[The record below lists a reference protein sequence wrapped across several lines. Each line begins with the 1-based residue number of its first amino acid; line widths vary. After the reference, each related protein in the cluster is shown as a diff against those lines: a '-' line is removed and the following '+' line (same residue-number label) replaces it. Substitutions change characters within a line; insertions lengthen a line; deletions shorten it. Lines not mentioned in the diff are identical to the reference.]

1 MVAQGETWLHGA
13 SELRAHPY
21 FSGLDWRRVLA
32 RGYEPEFRPPAQ
44 ADPTAAAHFDKE
56 FTDQL
61 PQDSVVVDSVLSS
74 TGNSPAGTF
83 VRRPEY
89 SSESFPG
96 FSFDGRA
103 ELQRSIS

>member
-1 MVAQGETWLHGA
+1 M
-13 SELRAHPY
+13 
-21 FSGLDWRRVLA
+21 LA

-44 ADPTAAAHFDKE
+44 ADPTAAAHFDRE

-61 PQDSVVVDSVLSS
+61 PQDSIVADSILSS
-74 TGNSPAGTF
+74 SGNFAASTF

-89 SSESFPG
+89 SHSSESFPG

-103 ELQRSIS
+103 ELQRSHS